1 MNAVDTNILVYRFDL
16 SEPAKR
22 PIAVDMLNA
31 LAGEGNTVLIWQ
43 TLGELA
49 NQLTYWNHKK
59 RIGRQEIVTFTALV
73 RKMFPTILPTPAVL
87 DIALDLSDRY
97 SLSHWDS
104 MLLGACIDAGV
115 TTLYTEDIGA
125 PRKIDSLELVNPF

>member
-22 PIAVDMLNA
+22 SIVVDMLND
-31 LAGEGNTVLIWQ
+31 LAAEGNTVLIWQ

-73 RKMFPTILPTPAVL
+73 RKMFPTILPTPVVL

>member
-22 PIAVDMLNA
+22 SIAVDMLND
-31 LAGEGNTVLIWQ
+31 LAAEGNTVLIWQ

-73 RKMFPTILPTPAVL
+73 RKMFPTILPTPVVL